1 MTYALS
7 FSPDFLRDEADNG
20 SEARMSKMRPT
31 SVAQALT
38 NLSGKTWSRLARE
51 IFRCEPKYLDI
62 EFVLQKVEEIN
73 TCLNLDSPVEVA
85 IDLNGAFTVLV
96 YDRAEP

>member
-1 MTYALS
+1 MAYSLS
-7 FSPDFLRDEADNG
+7 FGLDFFRDEQGDE
-20 SEARMSKMRPT
+20 SRTRTPKKQPT
-31 SVAQALT
+31 SVAQAVA

-62 EFVLQKVEEIN
+62 EAVLQKVEETN

-85 IDLNGAFTVLV
+85 VDPNGDFTVLV
-96 YDRAEP
+96 YDCNEP

>member
-1 MTYALS
+1 MAYALS
-7 FSPDFLRDEADNG
+7 FGLDFFRDEADEVSSACTPRN
-20 SEARMSKMRPT
+20 RPIT
-31 SVAQALT
+31 VAQALVS
-38 NLSGKTWSRLARE
+38 LSDKTWSRLARE
-51 IFRCEPKYLDI
+51 VFRCEPKYLDV
-62 EFVLQKVEEIN
+62 EAVLQMVEETN